1 MLTALT
7 RQVSDAMNECQLTYA
22 ERQSINIEKAQLQH
36 QNYERYLESAGIKV
50 ISLETD
56 SSLPDCTFV
65 EDTAIVTDELAIITH
80 MGAVSRRAESAKIV
94 SALEK
99 FRPLEFINNSGN
111 IEGGDVI
118 KVGKTLYVGIS
129 SRTNLDGIKQLT
141 QILFPYKYEIVP
153 VKVHG
158 CLHLS
163 TGATFLG
170 NQTFLVN
177 PRWIDISEFERF
189 DIVTVAENESWA
201 GNTLNLKGKILL
213 SESSLRTAEKI
224 SKKGFEVATIDISEL
239 EKAEAGLTCM
249 CVLFES

>member
-7 RQVSDAMNECQLTYA
+7 RQVSGAMNECQLTYA

-36 QNYERYLESAGIKV
+36 RNYEKYLESIGIKV
-50 ISLETD
+50 ISLDTD
-56 SSLPDCTFV
+56 PSLPDCTFV
-65 EDTAIVTDELAIITH
+65 EDTAIVTDEIAVITH
-80 MGAVSRRAESAKIV
+80 MGAASRRAEAEKIV
-94 SALEK
+94 SVLEK
-99 FRPLEFINNSGN
+99 FRPLKFINNSGT

-118 KVGKTLYVGIS
+118 KVGRVLYVGVS
-129 SRTNLDGIKQLT
+129 SRTNLDGIDQLSR
-141 QILFPYKYEIVP
+141 LLSPYDYEIVP

-177 PRWIDISEFERF
+177 PKWIDTSEFKKF
-189 DIVTVAENESWA
+189 DIIPVEENEPWA

-213 SESSLRTAEKI
+213 PESSLKTAEKI
-224 SKKGFEVATIDISEL
+224 SKKGFEVATVDISEL